1 MPEIPTTPP
10 PTPFYKTTEGI
21 ITMAS
26 ACVVV
31 LLAVVTVLLWRKH
44 AKKRYEMKTP
54 WHYTINCPIS
64 VDGSFPYGV
73 TEDFIRIYKNMA
85 VMLVIL
91 LTSGYCFSGFS
102 SFFGILNN
110 HRLEG
115 SCSSWKRKLAILAR
129 NTNLQASIRKRQNAK
144 HYQSPQKNLADVF
157 IE

>member
-1 MPEIPTTPP
+1 MANIKSCKKWSITKWLFTVFFLLLLFQVFNIRSAKPAVPEIPTTPP

-44 AKKRYEMKTP
+44 AKKRYDMKTP

-91 LTSGYCFSGFS
+91 LTLGHCFPGFS

-110 HRLEG
+110 DRLG
-115 SCSSWKRKLAILAR
+115 
-129 NTNLQASIRKRQNAK
+129 
-144 HYQSPQKNLADVF
+144 F
-157 IE
+157 

>member
-1 MPEIPTTPP
+1 MAFHDFCCCCCCFRYLIFAQSSQLCMRFPPAPTL
-10 PTPFYKTTEGI
+10 FYKTTEGI

-73 TEDFIRIYKNMA
+73 TEDFIRIHKNMA

-91 LTSGYCFSGFS
+91 LTLGYCFPGFS
-102 SFFGILNN
+102 SLFGILNN
-110 HRLEG
+110 IDWYKNIFEEVALLE
-115 SCSSWKRKLAILAR
+115 RE
-129 NTNLQASIRKRQNAK
+129 N
-144 HYQSPQKNLADVF
+144 
-157 IE
+157 

>member
-1 MPEIPTTPP
+1 MAFHGFCCCCCCCFRYLIFAQPSQLCLRFPPPP
-10 PTPFYKTTEGI
+10 PTLFYKTTEGI

-91 LTSGYCFSGFS
+91 LTLGYCFPGFS
-102 SFFGILNN
+102 SLFGILNN
-110 HRLEG
+110 IDWYKNIFEEVALLE
-115 SCSSWKRKLAILAR
+115 RE
-129 NTNLQASIRKRQNAK
+129 N
-144 HYQSPQKNLADVF
+144 
-157 IE
+157 

>member
-1 MPEIPTTPP
+1 MAFHVVWLLLLLFQVFNIRSAKPAVPEIPTTPQ

-44 AKKRYEMKTP
+44 VKKRYEMKTP

-91 LTSGYCFSGFS
+91 LTL
-102 SFFGILNN
+102 I
-110 HRLEG
+110 
-115 SCSSWKRKLAILAR
+115 
-129 NTNLQASIRKRQNAK
+129 
-144 HYQSPQKNLADVF
+144 
-157 IE
+157 